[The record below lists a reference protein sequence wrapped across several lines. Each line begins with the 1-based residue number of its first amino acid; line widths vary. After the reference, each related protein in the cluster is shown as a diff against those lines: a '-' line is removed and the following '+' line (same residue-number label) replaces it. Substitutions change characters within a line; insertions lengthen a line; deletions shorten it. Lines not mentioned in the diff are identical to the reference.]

1 MPILPTKTAPG
12 TPLDRACSTRFPRRQ
27 LLKAVS
33 VLGVTSTVFGR
44 ALVALAEEQTRVTP
58 DMIKNAEWVS
68 GLSLT
73 DEKRNLMAKGLNETL
88 AEYDKL
94 RDVPLDNAVPPA
106 LSFHPAPERPADV
119 WQTHNPARPI
129 ESAAAQRPT
138 TTWPSL
144 LSPHW
149 HRYSAPVR
157 FPPSS

>member
-1 MPILPTKTAPG
+1 MPIVPTKTAPG

-44 ALVALAEEQTRVTP
+44 ALVALAEEQPRVTA
-58 DMIKNAEWVS
+58 DMIRNAEWVS

-94 RDVPLDNAVPPA
+94 RAVPLDNAVPPA
-106 LSFHPAPERPADV
+106 LSFHPAPESPAV
-119 WQTHNPARPI
+119 LQRMWPA
-129 ESAAAQRPT
+129 ST
-138 TTWPSL
+138 N
-144 LSPHW
+144 SPEAGLC
-149 HRYSAPVR
+149 STATPKSPGSTV
-157 FPPSS
+157 